1 MPANKNNVVDFSFYQ
16 LEKENFE
23 IDGFEF
29 EIRAMTASEF
39 KEVVNKTDK
48 DNFAMADEVIKRCV
62 ILKETKQPIDLKK
75 VSLPFYNKLSKK
87 VVELFTELN
96 GLEDLMSET
105 KDDEEEV
112 DKKKS

>member
-29 EIRAMTASEF
+29 EIRAMTATEF
-39 KEVVNKTDK
+39 KEIIAKTHM

-62 ILKETKQPIDLKK
+62 ILKETKEPIDLKK

-96 GLEDLMSET
+96 GLDDLLPET
-105 KDDEEEV
+105 DDEEEI